1 MSTLED
7 VEFSNQASGKIT
19 IQIVIRFEIKFQ
31 FPFLQKGCWKVDNI
45 I

>member
-19 IQIVIRFEIKFQ
+19 IQNVIHFEIMFLI
-31 FPFLQKGCWKVDNI
+31 PFL
-45 I
+45 

>member
-19 IQIVIRFEIKFQ
+19 IQNVIRFEIMFLI
-31 FPFLQKGCWKVDNI
+31 PFL
-45 I
+45 